1 MLGRHHRF
9 HLPVPA
15 YFVEHEPQCQEDD
28 SEVNGVSRRA
38 MSVELAL
45 PHSTFMN
52 VDDGSVDIESAME
65 KKAAVVLERRKKL
78 AEKHAAS
85 KTSAKRAMITVIEG
99 NQKRSRHHKK
109 SKPEND
115 GANGD
120 DGADGDNDASS
131 DDDVPLTRRKK
142 R

>member
-1 MLGRHHRF
+1 M
-9 HLPVPA
+9 PA
-15 YFVEHEPQCQEDD
+15 HFVEHDHDPQCQEDD

-38 MSVELAL
+38 MGVELAL

-52 VDDGSVDIESAME
+52 VDDSSVDIATAME

-99 NQKRSRHHKK
+99 NQKKSRCHKK
-109 SKPEND
+109 SKPAND
-115 GANGD
+115 GANGGD
-120 DGADGDNDASS
+120 DADGDDDASG
-131 DDDVPLTRRKK
+131 DDDAPLTRHKK
-142 R
+142 M